1 MKKRIVKLNENDIE
15 RLVNRIIKEE
25 DKVSSGQ
32 LGKSTQQAGKD
43 IKKMGLTPKE
53 REVFGTAVDM
63 LKNFFAQ
70 SGNQAT
76 GKALQL
82 FNKFKESLKDIKGEP
97 VDSQESGEQRKK
109 FGSIG
114 DRANKEVGGTDE
126 YDINPEDIER

>member
-1 MKKRIVKLNENDIE
+1 MKKRIIKLNENDIE

-25 DKVSSGQ
+25 DKISSGQ
-32 LGKSTQQAGKD
+32 LGMSTQQAGKD

-97 VDSQESGEQRKK
+97 IEPEEGTGEPEEETWE
-109 FGSIG
+109 GE
-114 DRANKEVGGTDE
+114 EVTDE
-126 YDINPEDIER
+126 FAGQ

>member
-53 REVFGTAVDM
+53 REVFWYCCRYVE
-63 LKNFFAQ
+63 KF
-70 SGNQAT
+70 
-76 GKALQL
+76 L
-82 FNKFKESLKDIKGEP
+82 F
-97 VDSQESGEQRKK
+97 
-109 FGSIG
+109 SIW
-114 DRANKEVGGTDE
+114 
-126 YDINPEDIER
+126 

>member
-15 RLVNRIIKEE
+15 RLVNRIIKEDE
-25 DKVSSGQ
+25 KVSSGQ

-53 REVFGTAVDM
+53 REVFGTAVNM

-82 FNKFKESLKDIKGEP
+82 FNKFKASLKDIKGEP
-97 VDSQESGEQRKK
+97 VEPEAETEEGE
-109 FGSIG
+109 
-114 DRANKEVGGTDE
+114 EVTDE
-126 YDINPEDIER
+126 FAGQ